1 MNKTKVHIIPS
12 HEVILPKE
20 CNSHDV
26 AREPTLGIRQYSSP
40 ASSMML
46 QGIYIKYQIGT
57 EGHYSNEITNSI
69 HKSMTKNSVALNKMN
84 RKNAT

>member
-26 AREPTLGIRQYSSP
+26 AMEVTLGIRQYSSS
-40 ASSMML
+40 AWEISN
-46 QGIYIKYQIGT
+46 IKYQIGT
-57 EGHYSNEITNSI
+57 EGHSSNKIASSI
-69 HKSMTKNSVALNKMN
+69 
-84 RKNAT
+84 